1 MLTVYRLPLTIY
13 DLNDLNG
20 FNDLNDLL
28 FTVHRLLLNERSA
41 LSAMGFTKY

>member
-28 FTVHRLLLNERSA
+28 FTVHRLLLTERSA
-41 LSAMGFTKY
+41 LRAMLFAEY